1 MKLYYIFDEVHY
13 FYLREK
19 EARSK
24 LVTINVDDTDLTGI
38 FVQNRNIMRNIIDAC
53 NVWIENC
60 VLYQHDTDTM
70 SKAKDR
76 EFKMDFDLLIDLY
89 LYGFASQSV
98 SLLTLSKNL
107 GSQELYYG
115 LAVNTYD
122 NTPAEVLKYHPIIF
136 FNTAIT
142 GNQNVLVETPL
153 TIEANNT
160 EFGMGFSKEHGVEF
174 LLFLAAIKG
183 FQDDLLRGDKKSLTV
198 ISKEY
203 FIDLV
208 ENYTKPKI
216 DGRAFYDSFV
226 MTKDK
231 VKNQLRKKENI
242 IWMIG
247 TNKYRHELRPFLG
260 LEDGNILISY
270 YPLKPRGVRSVDYK
284 KREVNGMV
292 IKVPRK
298 EVDTY
303 TGAELNKPG
312 IYFLFCKSEEIAAIQ
327 EFSDNVNML
336 TGCNFRTYNKY

>member
-1 MKLYYIFDEVHY
+1 MFIFQTRPFWRCMGISKDKVQKRYKEFFGEYELVIDNRDEALKILLNVITTIQNRMLNKLKSENSYDMFMKLYYIFDEVHY

-24 LVTINVDDTDLTGI
+24 LVSINVDDTDLTDT

-76 EFKMDFDLLIDLY
+76 GFKMDFDLLLDLY

-107 GSQELYYG
+107 DSQEFYYG
-115 LAVNTYD
+115 LEINPYD
-122 NTPAEVLKYHPIIF
+122 NTPADVLKYHPIIF
-136 FNTAIT
+136 FNTAII

-153 TIEANNT
+153 TREANNT
-160 EFGMGFSKEHGVEF
+160 EFGRGFSEEYGVEF

-183 FQDDLLRGDKKSLTV
+183 FQDDLLRGDEKSLTV

-203 FIDLV
+203 FIYLV

-226 MTKDK
+226 MTK
-231 VKNQLRKKENI
+231 
-242 IWMIG
+242 
-247 TNKYRHELRPFLG
+247 
-260 LEDGNILISY
+260 
-270 YPLKPRGVRSVDYK
+270 
-284 KREVNGMV
+284 
-292 IKVPRK
+292 IK
-298 EVDTY
+298 
-303 TGAELNKPG
+303 
-312 IYFLFCKSEEIAAIQ
+312 
-327 EFSDNVNML
+327 
-336 TGCNFRTYNKY
+336 